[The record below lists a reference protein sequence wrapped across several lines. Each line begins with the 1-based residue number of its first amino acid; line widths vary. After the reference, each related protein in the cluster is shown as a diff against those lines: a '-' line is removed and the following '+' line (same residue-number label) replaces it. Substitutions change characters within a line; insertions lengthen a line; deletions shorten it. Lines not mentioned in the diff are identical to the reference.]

1 MCVTLANAPYKLHQ
15 DQQRTIMNTF
25 SIDIENVTVAYH
37 RKVALHSASLQLK
50 AGTICGLVGMNG
62 AGKSTLFKAVMGFV
76 KPVSG
81 RVLIN
86 GLPIRLVQKNN
97 LVAYVPQTEEV
108 DWNFPV
114 SVYDVVMMGRY
125 GYMNFLRIPSV
136 QDKQAVRDSLERVE
150 MWEMRDRQ
158 IGELSGG
165 QKKRTFFA
173 RALAQQAKV
182 LLLDEPFA
190 GVDVK
195 TEKLMINLLMELRDA
210 GYTILISTHDLDSIT
225 TFCDQVVLINR
236 TILAYGETS
245 EVFTEENLSRTFG
258 GSVID
263 LSRSKIITTLGGL
276 CWETI
281 RNSHNGISE
290 LVYST
295 LAIWVYGQS
304 DFGECLGRDCLFSA
318 ILLHDP

>member
-1 MCVTLANAPYKLHQ
+1 M
-15 DQQRTIMNTF
+15 DTI

-37 RKVALHSASLQLK
+37 GKVALHSANLQLK

-62 AGKSTLFKAVMGFV
+62 AGKSTLFKSVMGFV
-76 KPVSG
+76 NPLSG

-86 GLPIRLVQKNN
+86 GLPIRIVQKKS

-114 SVYDVVMMGRY
+114 SVHDVVMMGRY
-125 GYMNFLRIPSV
+125 GYMNFLRMPKAIDRQV
-136 QDKQAVRDSLERVE
+136 VRESLERVE

-165 QKKRTFFA
+165 QKKRAFFA
-173 RALAQQAKV
+173 RALAQQGKV

-195 TEKLMINLLMELRDA
+195 TEKMMINLLMELRDA
-210 GYTILISTHDLDSIT
+210 GYTVLVSTHDLESIN

-236 TILAYGETS
+236 TILAYGQTS
-245 EVFTEENLSRTFG
+245 EVFTEENISRTFG
-258 GSVID
+258 GSF
-263 LSRSKIITTLGGL
+263 KF
-276 CWETI
+276 
-281 RNSHNGISE
+281 
-290 LVYST
+290 
-295 LAIWVYGQS
+295 A
-304 DFGECLGRDCLFSA
+304 
-318 ILLHDP
+318 

>member
-1 MCVTLANAPYKLHQ
+1 
-15 DQQRTIMNTF
+15 MNTF

-37 RKVALHSASLQLK
+37 GNVALHSASLQLK
-50 AGTICGLVGMNG
+50 SGTICGLVGMNG

-76 KPVSG
+76 RPSSG
-81 RVLIN
+81 RILIN
-86 GLPIRLVQKNN
+86 GLPIRLVQKSS
-97 LVAYVPQTEEV
+97 LVAYVPQSEEV

-114 SVYDVVMMGRY
+114 SVHDVVMMGRY
-125 GYMNFLRIPSV
+125 GYMNLLRIPRSL
-136 QDKQAVRDSLERVE
+136 DKQIVRESLERVG

-173 RALAQQAKV
+173 RTLAQQGKV

-190 GVDVK
+190 GVDIK
-195 TEKLMINLLMELRDA
+195 TEKMMIDLLIELRQA
-210 GYTILISTHDLDSIT
+210 GHTILISTHDLSSIA

-258 GSVID
+258 GSV
-263 LSRSKIITTLGGL
+263 G
-276 CWETI
+276 
-281 RNSHNGISE
+281 
-290 LVYST
+290 
-295 LAIWVYGQS
+295 
-304 DFGECLGRDCLFSA
+304 DFGLRKRQLAQENQEKQ
-318 ILLHDP
+318 